1 VDAGYSEVF
10 HAGANI
16 EVCLGGVA
24 LRGIGADCGV
34 RGARVSLFTGSR
46 DTNVASRGE
55 NVLEMIRLDH
65 AAFAPDHMLSDRPT
79 KTAGAKLA
87 YR

>member
-1 VDAGYSEVF
+1 MLERISRFVLEVLPYVLSALIAAVVVPGCLYSQV
-10 HAGANI
+10 HTTKAA
-16 EVCLGGVA
+16 V
-24 LRGIGADCGV
+24 
-34 RGARVSLFTGSR
+34 TP
-46 DTNVASRGE
+46 NVAGRGE

-65 AAFAPDHMLSDRPT
+65 AAFAPDHMLSDWPT

>member
-1 VDAGYSEVF
+1 MLERTSRFVLEVLPYAASALIAAFVVPGFLYSQVHATQAAVTPYVAG
-10 HAGANI
+10 
-16 EVCLGGVA
+16 
-24 LRGIGADCGV
+24 
-34 RGARVSLFTGSR
+34 
-46 DTNVASRGE
+46 RGE

-79 KTAGAKLA
+79 ETTGAKLA